1 MALANALDAKH
12 FGALIKGLSAR
23 CFFGD
28 DITLGFLAEQVYG
41 GEDDAAEA
49 QLVEFEK
56 LLLQAAREN
65 WDPSAFESHVGER
78 DLSAEQSAQGPG
90 CLPHWRRRWERTLGR
105 CLAPLARAWHPP
117 GPDR

>member
-65 WDPSAFESHVGER
+65 WDPSAFEAHV
-78 DLSAEQSAQGPG
+78 SKPG
-90 CLPHWRRRWERTLGR
+90 QAAVAAATR
-105 CLAPLARAWHPP
+105 PP
-117 GPDR
+117 GWCIYNP